1 MLGEKLEFEGLTGVG
16 KVQLDLEPNQQI
28 YTFIGANGVGKT
40 KTLEALFQVLFFSH
54 ELIGKANIVFR
65 GENFRFKRFEQLSI
79 NPYIMNMDRSN
90 TLYNTQHWYKSSFS
104 PLAHNHPVIYLG
116 AQARG
121 IVKHLKSGNGVALG
135 SVTQRRENYFSSITK
150 KMESDFGSLNMETS
164 IEEWFITLAR
174 SSNPYQKKEDNRDI
188 EIKTV
193 IRLLNK
199 LDERFD
205 PDFLEISGDDRVS
218 LMISGQKRELSQLS
232 SGFASILKLMQ
243 AIVSGYGYFTNE
255 TNLQKVKGIVLIDE
269 IESHLHL
276 TWQANIIPLLKQI
289 FPNTTFYITTHSS
302 IVLSQLKEGEA
313 YRLYRDDNGVV
324 KTNKVPAPNKAALV
338 DIMKDVFKVDLNQM
352 KLENSSVDEQKD
364 AKNNLLSLLK
374 KQEKKK

>member
-54 ELIGKANIVFR
+54 KMMKDTQGVFNGKNIAFQ
-65 GENFRFKRFEQLSI
+65 RFELHSPQKYILNI
-79 NPYIMNMDRSN
+79 NKKIPIFITTWFKDY
-90 TLYNTQHWYKSSFS
+90 FF
-104 PLAHNHPVIYLG
+104 PLAHECPVIYLG
-116 AQARG
+116 AQSRG
-121 IVKHLKSGNGVALG
+121 LVKHNSGNNFSILG
-135 SVTQRRENYFSSITK
+135 SLAQRRESYLSSVVQ
-150 KMESDFGSLNMETS
+150 KMETDFGSLNMETS

-193 IRLLNK
+193 IQLLHQI
-199 LDERFD
+199 DERID

-232 SGFASILKLMQ
+232 SGFTSILKLMQ

-276 TWQANIIPLLKQI
+276 TWQANIIPLLKKI

-313 YRLYRDDNGVV
+313 YKLYRNDDGVV
-324 KTNKVPAPNKAALV
+324 KTDKIAAPNKAALV

-374 KQEKKK
+374 QQENKQ

>member
-1 MLGEKLEFEGLTGVG
+1 MLSEKFEFEGLIGVG

-40 KTLEALFQVLFFSH
+40 KTLEAMFQVLFLSNKFVDESRIKPH
-54 ELIGKANIVFR
+54 HILTFN
-65 GENFRFKRFEQLSI
+65 RFE
-79 NPYIMNMDRSN
+79 MN
-90 TLYNTQHWYKSSFS
+90 
-104 PLAHNHPVIYLG
+104 PVIPVMPGRIDLGRNWHNSPSLHNLPVIFLG
-116 AQARG
+116 AQSRG
-121 IVKHLKSGNGVALG
+121 IVKHNSRSQG
-135 SVTQRRENYFSSITK
+135 SVLGALTQRRESYVSSVFE
-150 KMESDFGSLNMETS
+150 KMNTDFGSLNMETS

-193 IRLLNK
+193 IQLLHQI
-199 LDERFD
+199 DERID

-232 SGFASILKLMQ
+232 SGFTSILKLMQ

-276 TWQANIIPLLKQI
+276 TWQANIIPLLKKI

-313 YRLYRDDNGVV
+313 YKLYRDDDGIV
-324 KTNKVPAPNKAALV
+324 KTSKIPAPNKAALI

-364 AKNNLLSLLK
+364 AKNNLLNLLK
-374 KQEKKK
+374 QQEKKQ

>member
-1 MLGEKLEFEGLTGVG
+1 MLAEKLEFEGLTGVG
-16 KVQLDLEPNQQI
+16 KVQLDLDPNQQI

-40 KTLEALFQVLFFSH
+40 KMLEALFQVMFFSNK
-54 ELIGKANIVFR
+54 LMMSDKSAFY
-65 GENFRFKRFEQLSI
+65 GEHFRFQRFEKISNQ
-79 NPYIMNMDRSN
+79 PYIMNMERK
-90 TLYNTQHWYKSSFS
+90 TLYSVGNWHRSFFS
-104 PLAHNHPVIYLG
+104 PLTHNLPIIYLG
-116 AQARG
+116 AQSRG
-121 IVKHLKSGNGVALG
+121 IVKHGSTTHGAVLGAL
-135 SVTQRRENYFSSITK
+135 TQRRESYLSLILE
-150 KMESDFGSLNMETS
+150 KMASDFGSLNMETS
-164 IEEWFITLAR
+164 IEEWFVTLAR

-193 IRLLNK
+193 IQLLHQI
-199 LDERFD
+199 DERID

-232 SGFASILKLMQ
+232 SGFTSILKLMQ

-255 TNLQKVKGIVLIDE
+255 THLQKVKGIVLIDE

-276 TWQANIIPLLKQI
+276 TWQANIIPLLKKI

-313 YRLYRDDNGVV
+313 YKLLRDDDGVV
-324 KTNKVPAPNKAALV
+324 KSSKIPAPNKAALV

-364 AKNNLLSLLK
+364 AKNNLLNLLK
-374 KQEKKK
+374 QQEKKQ

>member
-1 MLGEKLEFEGLTGVG
+1 MLGEKLAFEGLTGVG

-40 KTLEALFQVLFFSH
+40 KTLEAMFQVLFFSNRLVSNTNTWFHGRDFRFQRFEKNSFILNIDNTEQYNLLVRFESLLSSFAH
-54 ELIGKANIVFR
+54 EL
-65 GENFRFKRFEQLSI
+65 
-79 NPYIMNMDRSN
+79 
-90 TLYNTQHWYKSSFS
+90 
-104 PLAHNHPVIYLG
+104 PVIYLG

-121 IVKHLKSGNGVALG
+121 IVKHDSRSQG
-135 SVTQRRENYFSSITK
+135 SVLGALAQRRESYFSSVFD
-150 KMESDFGSLNMETS
+150 KMKTDFGSLNMETS

-193 IRLLNK
+193 IRLLNQ
-199 LDERFD
+199 LDERID

-232 SGFASILKLMQ
+232 SGFTSILKLMQ

-276 TWQANIIPLLKQI
+276 TWQANIIPLLKKI
-289 FPNTTFYITTHSS
+289 FTNTTFYITTHSS

-313 YRLYRDDNGVV
+313 YKLYRDEDGVV
-324 KTNKVPAPNKAALV
+324 KTNKIAAPNKAALV

>member
-1 MLGEKLEFEGLTGVG
+1 MLAEKLEFEGLTGVG
-16 KVQLDLEPNQQI
+16 KVQLDLDPNQQI

-40 KTLEALFQVLFFSH
+40 KMLEALFQVMFFSNVQ
-54 ELIGKANIVFR
+54 LMSIGQSISSESIKFS
-65 GENFRFKRFEQLSI
+65 RFEKQPSSPLSI
-79 NPYIMNMDRSN
+79 IMKEKG
-90 TLYNTQHWYKSSFS
+90 YNTHMFKNIFSSMS
-104 PLAHNHPVIYLG
+104 HNLPVIFLG
-116 AQARG
+116 AQSRG
-121 IVKHLKSGNGVALG
+121 HLRHTGNKTNKFG
-135 SVTQRRENYFSSITK
+135 SLDNRRTDYFSSVLY
-150 KMESDFGSLNMETS
+150 KMETDFGSLNMETS
-164 IEEWFITLAR
+164 IEEWFVTLAR

-193 IRLLNK
+193 IQLLHQI
-199 LDERFD
+199 DERID

-232 SGFASILKLMQ
+232 SGFTSILKLMQ

-255 TNLQKVKGIVLIDE
+255 THLQKVKGIVLIDE

-276 TWQANIIPLLKQI
+276 TWQANIIPLLKKI

-313 YRLYRDDNGVV
+313 YKLLRDDDGVV
-324 KTNKVPAPNKAALV
+324 KSSKIPAPNKAALV

-352 KLENSSVDEQKD
+352 KLENSSVDEQKE
-364 AKNNLLSLLK
+364 AKNNLLNLLK
-374 KQEKKK
+374 QQEKKQ